1 MILKWKTILTNWINC
16 YTNENEKK
24 QQNITPENLLNIFT
38 HIHESIRLDDSKS
51 SKFEANTIQDFIVE
65 KYPGFKFENGTLEA
79 TCEEE
84 IYIVASLLLYFIC
97 VNSKN
102 ADIKRAMCSKLSAGD
117 QEIIMKFSKCL
128 MDCSPILY
136 ADVETAI
143 TEACGP
149 DASAKVAET
158 PPALRSL
165 HSEVRRLQA
174 ALDAERFD
182 RNYLQEELS
191 RTNLKLEKLTK
202 IKEQYKLDI
211 VNLKARISLC
221 CGEKRESHR
230 EARADEFIARL
241 QRQLQDLETR
251 LEDTLSQLEDVQQ
264 ERDTYKQKVTDLKQ
278 ERDKW
283 LFLSQQEA
291 DKAGQ
296 LADQLDAERR
306 TVATLRDLVSEL
318 RQHNRNNGLDSSM
331 LECDDP
337 DTSIQSLS
345 NLSVC
350 NEVCANVIEVQLGEE
365 RAKIEVL
372 KHQIQSLQEQ
382 LTKANQN
389 FESEKMALEAVL
401 TEKDG
406 NINNLKQRV
415 NEEIEEKNNLKRKS
429 EREIDQ
435 LNKQLLDM
443 SQQIKYLEENSQQEL
458 EQKVQE
464 LHLLQEQFANETERL
479 DKEIKSLQKDIEKQN
494 KLKKQCDE
502 EILQLNNRIVD
513 ILQTLNDVEKSSKHV
528 LAEKEQ
534 EISILQQTFTEETE
548 KASNTITNLQAE
560 MEEQKCLKTQFEQD
574 IVVLNNI
581 IVEISQNLKDT
592 EEKSK
597 RQLEEKEQVIHT
609 LKQQLSD
616 ETQKSSNLIKK
627 LQTELQEQINLKT
640 RCEEDIVELNSKI
653 VNMSQK
659 IKDVEENS
667 KHLLEEKKEA
677 IQTMQ
682 QKLSDETHKTSNLI
696 KNLQEQLK
704 EQNILKT
711 QCEEEIVMLNN
722 EIIEMKQ
729 TINTAEVNS
738 KHLLEEKEQAI
749 HTLQQHYFE
758 EAEKSNNLVTELQE
772 EVKEQINLKT
782 RCEEDIV
789 ELNSKIVDMTQKIKE
804 LEENSNHLLEEKKEA
819 MQIIQQKLSDETQ
832 KSSNLIK
839 DLQEQLKEENILKT
853 QCEQE
858 IVMLNNEIIEMKQT
872 INTAEEKLK
881 HLLEENEQAIYT
893 LKQQYLEESE
903 KSNNLVTEL
912 QEELKG
918 QINLKTR
925 YEQDI
930 VELNRKIV
938 DMSEQSK
945 TIEENSKQTLE
956 TKEQVI
962 LELQQLYSN
971 EKEKYLELQEELRE
985 QKSLKFRSEQ
995 EIVGLNNKIVEISQ
1009 TMRNIEE
1016 SLKLVIEEKE
1026 QEIKLLQ
1033 QQYAIETEKT
1043 NDLITELQEEL
1054 REQNNLKTQCEQDTV
1069 ELNIRI
1075 VEMTQTI
1082 KNLEERSKQ
1091 TLNTK
1096 EQEMQSI
1103 QQQFEEEIKKI
1114 QIKNKILQIEIL
1126 EANNNKKACDQDIAF
1141 LNYKINELSES
1152 VKEKE
1157 ESSKLALE
1165 EKEQEK
1171 YTLQQK
1177 LAEQTDQSE
1186 IIIKNLNKELEA
1198 EKQAQLSL
1206 KEQFQTQLQEK
1217 DTFVEK
1223 LDQEVKH
1230 LTACVSSLEER
1241 CQKIIEDNSK
1251 EVQSL
1256 NQEIGRL
1263 NNEAVEKS
1271 QAINDLEENSRLTL
1285 QEIQTQYQQFSAERD
1300 KSENIIKNLKIELD
1314 AEKYAQLKL
1323 KEDFDNR
1330 IMKLNE
1336 KVLNRNNE
1344 LVELQNNIIQKSELI
1359 EVIQSDLRREKELR
1373 DELSNTCNHQL
1384 SSMNEHKKSIET
1396 DLQQKLYEIQELKKQ
1411 ILEKD
1416 GLTEKLN
1423 KEKENLS
1430 TLISNLEEKC
1440 RHRDGIIKEKQKEI
1454 EFLNDVYQKEQEKLS
1469 HKIDER
1475 NASIKSLQ
1483 MQLQNEIEYK
1493 IKLLDEVSELKSSKL
1508 SLTEEL
1514 NAAKIL
1520 MKDYEE
1526 KTLEWEE
1533 QKNEMKEQ
1541 IHSVSKKVEKLEEE
1555 KSMLVKE
1562 IEVIKEI
1569 QTGEAKVLEEK
1580 IIILEKQ
1587 KIEMDNKIQVNIV
1600 EVKKLEDE
1608 KIFLLNEV
1616 DALKAALMK
1625 ETKNHEE
1632 NTIMWEKQK
1641 IELDEQVQAY
1651 IIKTENAEDEK
1662 TKLTNEIE
1670 KLKEIQGGEA
1680 ERHEERTI
1688 MWEKL
1693 KIELEEQ
1700 VQAKVL
1706 IVEKLEGEKSKLLA
1720 VNEKLKETH
1729 MGESKNHE
1737 EKMLVLEKQTNE
1749 LKAQIQANSLTIDK
1763 LEDEKASLIN
1773 EVQLMKAAQMGEIRN
1788 HEEKTVTWEKEKT
1801 DLNEKIQTNVVK
1813 VEQLE
1818 NEKAMLLKEMEDFQE
1833 ERKSREEITLNIN
1846 KLEQEKV
1853 LLLKEV
1859 EDLKTVQ
1866 SEAAN
1871 NYEDNKLTWEKQK
1884 MELDEQIQALI
1895 VKVEHLEDEK
1905 AMLLKEMEALKTLQK
1920 NEAQKHKDNT
1930 LTLEKQTNELKVQIQ
1945 ENNVKIEKLDDE
1957 KTALLKE
1964 LELVKVTQSDE
1975 AKVYEENMLI
1985 LNKLMNDMKEQIQDS
2000 VLNAEKLQEEKEM
2013 LLKEMETL
2021 KTVGSGEIKDREER
2035 ALLWVKEKSELNE
2048 KLRENIL
2055 RVKKLEEEKATMTKK
2070 IEELI
2075 GTQTYACFKK
2085 EHEEKIQTLE
2095 KQETELKEQMKADAL
2110 KVEMLEQEKTMLF
2123 KELEA
2128 LKAAQKEM
2136 LAAASQEKIT
2146 VTKYSSWEKEIQGM
2160 HQVDTTT
2167 SDLAHSSME
2176 SLKTISD
2183 LEKIIQ
2189 DKNRKIT
2196 SMQIE
2201 ISYIKSMMAESGL
2214 KLIDITKELEV
2225 SKDTCQELSSQL
2237 KKIVHQKNEEITEL
2251 KRQVAK
2257 MSATEN
2263 RASQIIKLS
2272 AKYQAMILKRIV
2284 EIKSSAVLKE
2294 LTNFGNQNS
2303 NGDELRRSI
2312 GSVTMEDLE
2321 NFLET
2326 TDRHLKRCSEK
2337 QMALQKDRDRLSEV
2351 NRINE
2356 SEIINMKKFLTEM
2369 SVSFRTFTT
2378 VKEVYNQ
2385 KLSKIVSLQRTVR
2398 RDILSLDGRIT
2409 EATMCKLER
2418 GYAAVMQD
2426 LSECAMNLER
2436 WVDRSVSRMLSAE
2449 KIKQA
2454 FTSDLEQA
2462 SLSTN
2467 NYQNAAVEVQLSEL
2481 ENSFQKLLIEIG
2493 RAQKGEGAR
2502 SAQEVTIME
2511 VRAEYE
2517 DKLNRMKAKM
2527 KELFHEEMGR
2537 LKQKQADE
2545 IAILER
2551 ELVKCKEKMAESSK
2565 AYEEH
2570 IRALTTELWSV
2581 GEKFLVKQEEADW
2594 LRKKQSGSLMS
2605 LQHVHSSG
2613 LHSHGHGQEMFGRPS
2628 DTHSLRSLPVHNKK
2642 TEARGLHMSDEEGEV
2657 FDNRFLKE
2665 LAGTPRASLAGR
2677 RLSELQ
2683 RRNSLV
2689 PPHLKSSYPAEMQF
2703 APALDEEDIKC
2714 ASTSFSLGRQQRKEV
2729 GITAYKKP
2737 GPPTPSKQAGRL
2749 SATDCELR
2757 ESLRVEADPGRKTST
2772 PSRIRSLFRS
2782 NRNDTDVVTPRSR
2795 RFSNIF
2801 RKK

>member
-1 MILKWKTILTNWINC
+1 MILKWKSILTNWINC
-16 YTNENEKK
+16 YTNENEKRE
-24 QQNITPENLLNIFT
+24 QNITPDNLLNIFT

-65 KYPGFKFENGTLEA
+65 KYPGFKFQNGTLEA

-84 IYIVASLLLYFIC
+84 IYIVASLMLYFIC

-102 ADIKRAMCSKLSAGD
+102 AEIKRVMCSKLSAGD

-136 ADVETAI
+136 ADVEAAI

-149 DASAKVAET
+149 DASTTVAET

-165 HSEVRRLQA
+165 HGEVRRLQA

-182 RNYLQEELS
+182 RNYLQEELC
-191 RTNLKLEKLTK
+191 RTNLKLEKLAK
-202 IKEQYKLDI
+202 VKEQYKLEI
-211 VNLKARISLC
+211 VNLKAKISLC
-221 CGEKRESHR
+221 CGEKREARR
-230 EARADEFIARL
+230 EARVDEFIARL
-241 QRQLQDLETR
+241 QRQLQDIETR

-264 ERDTYKQKVTDLKQ
+264 ERDTYKQKITDLKQ

-283 LFLSQQEA
+283 LSLSQQEA
-291 DKAGQ
+291 DRAGQ

-337 DTSIQSLS
+337 DTSIQSFS

-350 NEVCANVIEVQLGEE
+350 NEICANVIEVQLGEE

-401 TEKDG
+401 NEKDT

-415 NEEIEEKNNLKRKS
+415 DEEIEEKLNLKSKS
-429 EREIDQ
+429 EGEIDQ
-435 LNKQLLDM
+435 LNKKIVDM
-443 SQQIKYLEENSQQEL
+443 SQQIKYLEENSKQEL
-458 EQKVQE
+458 EQKIQE
-464 LHLLQEQFANETERL
+464 LQLLQKQFVNETEKFDEKIKNL
-479 DKEIKSLQKDIEKQN
+479 QKEIKGQN

-502 EILQLNNRIVD
+502 EILQLNTRIVD
-513 ILQTLNDVEKSSKHV
+513 ILQTLNDVENISKRT

-534 EISILQQTFTEETE
+534 EIRALKQTFTEETE
-548 KASNTITNLQAE
+548 KTSNKITNLQAE
-560 MEEQKCLKTQFEQD
+560 MEEQKCLKIQFEQD

-581 IVEISQNLKDT
+581 IVEISQNLKYT

-597 RQLEEKEQVIHT
+597 HQLEEKEQVIHT
-609 LKQQLSD
+609 LKQQLAD
-616 ETQKSSNLIKK
+616 ETQKSSNLTNK
-627 LQTELQEQINLKT
+627 LQEELKEQIYLET
-640 RCEEDIVELNSKI
+640 RCEEDIVELNNKI
-653 VNMSQK
+653 VKMSQE
-659 IKDVEENS
+659 IKDMDENSKHLLKEKEEAIQTIQQKLSDEMQKSSNIIKELQEQLKEEHNLKTQREQEIVELNNEIIAMKQTIKMIEENS
-667 KHLLEEKKEA
+667 KHLLEEKER
-677 IQTMQ
+677 
-682 QKLSDETHKTSNLI
+682 
-696 KNLQEQLK
+696 
-704 EQNILKT
+704 
-711 QCEEEIVMLNN
+711 
-722 EIIEMKQ
+722 
-729 TINTAEVNS
+729 
-738 KHLLEEKEQAI
+738 AI
-749 HTLQQHYFE
+749 HTLQQ
-758 EAEKSNNLVTELQE
+758 
-772 EVKEQINLKT
+772 
-782 RCEEDIV
+782 
-789 ELNSKIVDMTQKIKE
+789 
-804 LEENSNHLLEEKKEA
+804 
-819 MQIIQQKLSDETQ
+819 
-832 KSSNLIK
+832 
-839 DLQEQLKEENILKT
+839 
-853 QCEQE
+853 
-858 IVMLNNEIIEMKQT
+858 
-872 INTAEEKLK
+872 
-881 HLLEENEQAIYT
+881 
-893 LKQQYLEESE
+893 QYLEETKKCS
-903 KSNNLVTEL
+903 NLVTKL
-912 QEELKG
+912 QEELKEHN
-918 QINLKTR
+918 NLKTR
-925 YEQDI
+925 YEQNI

-938 DMSEQSK
+938 DMSEQLK
-945 TIEENSKQTLE
+945 NVEEKSQLTLE

-962 LELQQLYSN
+962 LELQQQYSD
-971 EKEKYLELQEELRE
+971 ETKKYLELQEELRQ
-985 QKSLKFRSEQ
+985 QKSLQVRSDQ
-995 EIVGLNNKIVEISQ
+995 EIVELNNKLVEVSQ
-1009 TMRNIEE
+1009 TMKNIEE
-1016 SLKLVIEEKE
+1016 RSKVVIEEKE

-1033 QQYAIETEKT
+1033 EQYAIEIKKT
-1043 NDLITELQEEL
+1043 KDLISDFREEIK
-1054 REQNNLKTQCEQDTV
+1054 EQNYFKTQCEQDIVQLNTKIL
-1069 ELNIRI
+1069 EL
-1075 VEMTQTI
+1075 TQTI
-1082 KNLEERSKQ
+1082 KNLEERSMH
-1091 TLNTK
+1091 TLHAK
-1096 EQEMQSI
+1096 EQEIQSV
-1103 QQQFEEEIKKI
+1103 QQEFEEEIKKI
-1114 QIKNKILQIEIL
+1114 EIKNKILEIEIL
-1126 EANNNKKACDQDIAF
+1126 EASNSKKACDQDIVI
-1141 LNYKINELSES
+1141 LNNKIDELS
-1152 VKEKE
+1152 KEIKVKE

-1171 YTLQQK
+1171 CILQQK

-1186 IIIKNLNKELEA
+1186 FIIKNLNKELEV
-1198 EKQAQLSL
+1198 EKEAQLSV
-1206 KEQFQTQLQEK
+1206 KEQFQRQLQEK
-1217 DTFVEK
+1217 NTFIEK
-1223 LDQEVKH
+1223 LDQEVQH

-1241 CQKIIEDNSK
+1241 CQKIIEDNRK

-1256 NQEIGRL
+1256 NQEIDRL
-1263 NNEAVEKS
+1263 YNKAVEKS
-1271 QAINDLEENSRLTL
+1271 QAINDLEEYSRLTL
-1285 QEIQTQYQQFSAERD
+1285 QEKVQEIQTQYQQFSAERD
-1300 KSENIIKNLKIELD
+1300 KSENIIKNLKIELE

-1384 SSMNEHKKSIET
+1384 SSLNEQKVSIET
-1396 DLQQKLYEIQELKKQ
+1396 DLQQKLHEIQELKKQ
-1411 ILEKD
+1411 ILEKEV
-1416 GLTEKLN
+1416 LTDKLN

-1430 TLISNLEEKC
+1430 TSTSNLEEKC

-1454 EFLNDVYQKEQEKLS
+1454 EFLNDVYQKEQEKLN

-1483 MQLQNEIEYK
+1483 MRLQNEIEYK
-1493 IKLLDEVSELKSSKL
+1493 IQLQDELSELKSSKL

-1514 NAAKIL
+1514 HTAKIL
-1520 MKDYEE
+1520 LKDYEE
-1526 KTLEWEE
+1526 KTLKWEK
-1533 QKNEMKEQ
+1533 QKNSMKEQ
-1541 IHSVSKKVEKLEEE
+1541 IHSITKKVEKLEEE

-1569 QTGEAKVLEEK
+1569 QTGEAKDLEEK

-1587 KIEMDNKIQVNIV
+1587 KIEMENKIQMNIV
-1600 EVKKLEDE
+1600 EVKKLDNE
-1608 KIFLLNEV
+1608 KILLLNEV
-1616 DALKAALMK
+1616 DTLMTAQIEATKKHEEKLIMWEKQKTELDEQVQVNVLKAEKIKDEKIKLLNEIEKLK
-1625 ETKNHEE
+1625 EVQIEELKNHEE
-1632 NTIMWEKQK
+1632 KTIMWEKQK
-1641 IELDEQVQAY
+1641 IELQERVQA
-1651 IIKTENAEDEK
+1651 KVLNVENLEDEK
-1662 TKLTNEIE
+1662 NKLLTEIE
-1670 KLKEIQGGEA
+1670 KLKEVHID
-1680 ERHEERTI
+1680 
-1688 MWEKL
+1688 
-1693 KIELEEQ
+1693 
-1700 VQAKVL
+1700 
-1706 IVEKLEGEKSKLLA
+1706 
-1720 VNEKLKETH
+1720 
-1729 MGESKNHE
+1729 ESKNRE
-1737 EKMLVLEKQTNE
+1737 EKMIVLEKQTNE
-1749 LKAQIQANSLTIDK
+1749 LEAQIEANSVTIGK
-1763 LEDEKASLIN
+1763 LEDEKTSLIN
-1773 EVQLMKAAQMGEIRN
+1773 QIEVIKVAQMEEIRH
-1788 HEEKTVTWEKEKT
+1788 HEEKTATW
-1801 DLNEKIQTNVVK
+1801 
-1813 VEQLE
+1813 E
-1818 NEKAMLLKEMEDFQE
+1818 NEKRGLNEIIQSNFVKVNNLEVEKVMLLKQIENLQTSRTE
-1833 ERKSREEITLNIN
+1833 ETKSREENALNIN
-1846 KLEQEKV
+1846 KLEEEKA
-1853 LLLKEV
+1853 LLSKEL
-1859 EDLKTVQ
+1859 EDLKTVR
-1866 SEAAN
+1866 SEDAK
-1871 NYEDNKLTWEKQK
+1871 NYEENKLTWEKQK
-1884 MELDEQIQALI
+1884 VESYEQIQALN
-1895 VKVEHLEDEK
+1895 VKVEQLEDEK
-1905 AMLLKEMEALKTLQK
+1905 AMLLKEMEALKTLQA
-1920 NEAQKHKDNT
+1920 NEAKEYKENM
-1930 LTLEKQTNELKVQIQ
+1930 LALEKQTNELKVQIQ
-1945 ENNVKIEKLDDE
+1945 EHNVKIEKLEDE

-1964 LELVKVTQSDE
+1964 MDVVKTAQSEE
-1975 AKVYEENMLI
+1975 AKVYKENMLI
-1985 LNKLMNDMKEQIQDS
+1985 LNKLIHDMKEQIEDS
-2000 VLNAEKLQEEKEM
+2000 DLNIEKLQEEKEM
-2013 LLKEMETL
+2013 LLKERETL
-2021 KTVGSGEIKDREER
+2021 KTVESGEMIDREKN
-2035 ALLWVKEKSELNE
+2035 ALLWVKEKTELDE

-2055 RVKKLEEEKATMTKK
+2055 KIEKLQEEKEEMTKK
-2070 IEELI
+2070 IEELV
-2075 GTQTYACFKK
+2075 GTQTYACFKQ

-2095 KQETELKEQMKADAL
+2095 KQEIELKEQMKADAL
-2110 KVEMLEQEKTMLF
+2110 KVELLEQEKTMLL
-2123 KELEA
+2123 KELKA
-2128 LKAAQKEM
+2128 LKEAQKEM
-2136 LAAASQEKIT
+2136 LTAASQEKIT
-2146 VTKYSSWEKEIQGM
+2146 GTKNSSWEREIQGM

-2214 KLIDITKELEV
+2214 KLIDVTKELEV

-2237 KKIVHQKNEEITEL
+2237 KKIANQKNEEISEL

-2272 AKYQAMILKRIV
+2272 AKYQAMILKRIA

-2294 LTNFGNQNS
+2294 LTNFGNQQS

-2337 QMALQKDRDRLSEV
+2337 QMTLQKDRDRLSEV

-2449 KIKQA
+2449 KINQA

-2481 ENSFQKLLIEIG
+2481 ENSFQKLLAEIG

-2613 LHSHGHGQEMFGRPS
+2613 LHTHGHGQEMFGRPS

-2642 TEARGLHMSDEEGEV
+2642 TEGRGLHMSDEEGEV

-2665 LAGTPRASLAGR
+2665 LAATPRASLAPGQ
-2677 RLSELQ
+2677 RLSELK

-2703 APALDEEDIKC
+2703 APTLDEEDIKC
-2714 ASTSFSLGRQQRKEV
+2714 ASTSFSMGRQQRKEV

-2782 NRNDTDVVTPRSR
+2782 NRNDTDAVTPRSR
-2795 RFSNIF
+2795 RFSSIF

>member
-1 MILKWKTILTNWINC
+1 M
-16 YTNENEKK
+16 
-24 QQNITPENLLNIFT
+24 
-38 HIHESIRLDDSKS
+38 
-51 SKFEANTIQDFIVE
+51 
-65 KYPGFKFENGTLEA
+65 
-79 TCEEE
+79 
-84 IYIVASLLLYFIC
+84 
-97 VNSKN
+97 
-102 ADIKRAMCSKLSAGD
+102 
-117 QEIIMKFSKCL
+117 
-128 MDCSPILY
+128 
-136 ADVETAI
+136 
-143 TEACGP
+143 
-149 DASAKVAET
+149 
-158 PPALRSL
+158 
-165 HSEVRRLQA
+165 
-174 ALDAERFD
+174 
-182 RNYLQEELS
+182 
-191 RTNLKLEKLTK
+191 
-202 IKEQYKLDI
+202 
-211 VNLKARISLC
+211 
-221 CGEKRESHR
+221 
-230 EARADEFIARL
+230 
-241 QRQLQDLETR
+241 
-251 LEDTLSQLEDVQQ
+251 
-264 ERDTYKQKVTDLKQ
+264 
-278 ERDKW
+278 
-283 LFLSQQEA
+283 
-291 DKAGQ
+291 
-296 LADQLDAERR
+296 
-306 TVATLRDLVSEL
+306 
-318 RQHNRNNGLDSSM
+318 DSSM

-337 DTSIQSLS
+337 DTSIQSLG

-389 FESEKMALEAVL
+389 FESEKLALEAVL
-401 TEKDG
+401 TEKDT

-415 NEEIEEKNNLKRKS
+415 NEEIEEKLNLKSNS
-429 EREIDQ
+429 EQEIDQ
-435 LNKQLLDM
+435 LNKKILDM
-443 SQQIKYLEENSQQEL
+443 SQQIKYLEENSKQEL

-464 LHLLQEQFANETERL
+464 LQLLQEQFANETERL
-479 DKEIKSLQKDIEKQN
+479 DKEIKNLKKEIEGQN

-502 EILQLNNRIVD
+502 EILQLNTRIVD
-513 ILQTLNDVEKSSKHV
+513 ILQTLNDVEKSSKHA

-534 EISILQQTFTEETE
+534 EISALKQIFTEETE
-548 KASNTITNLQAE
+548 KTSNTITNLQAE
-560 MEEQKCLKTQFEQD
+560 MEEQKCLKIQFEQD

-592 EEKSK
+592 DEKSK
-597 RQLEEKEQVIHT
+597 HQLEEKERVIHT
-609 LKQQLSD
+609 LQQQLSD
-616 ETQKSSNLIKK
+616 ETQKSSNFINK
-627 LQTELQEQINLKT
+627 LQEELKEQIYLKT
-640 RCEEDIVELNSKI
+640 RCEEYTVDLNSKI
-653 VNMSQK
+653 VEMSQK
-659 IKDVEENS
+659 IKDMEENS
-667 KHLLEEKKEA
+667 KHLLAEKKEA
-677 IQTMQ
+677 IQT
-682 QKLSDETHKTSNLI
+682 
-696 KNLQEQLK
+696 
-704 EQNILKT
+704 
-711 QCEEEIVMLNN
+711 
-722 EIIEMKQ
+722 
-729 TINTAEVNS
+729 
-738 KHLLEEKEQAI
+738 
-749 HTLQQHYFE
+749 
-758 EAEKSNNLVTELQE
+758 
-772 EVKEQINLKT
+772 
-782 RCEEDIV
+782 
-789 ELNSKIVDMTQKIKE
+789 
-804 LEENSNHLLEEKKEA
+804 
-819 MQIIQQKLSDETQ
+819 IQQKLSDVTH
-832 KSSNLIK
+832 KSSNMIK
-839 DLQEQLKEENILKT
+839 ELQEQLKEENILKT
-853 QCEQE
+853 QREQE
-858 IVMLNNEIIEMKQT
+858 NVVLNNEIIAMKQT
-872 INTAEEKLK
+872 INTVEENSKHVLEEK
-881 HLLEENEQAIYT
+881 EQAIHT
-893 LKQQYLEESE
+893 LQQQYLEEAE
-903 KSNNLVTEL
+903 KSSNLVTEL
-912 QEELKG
+912 QDELKE
-918 QINLKTR
+918 QNNLKTR

-930 VELNRKIV
+930 VELNRKLLNV
-938 DMSEQSK
+938 SEQLK
-945 TIEENSKQTLE
+945 NVEENSKQTLE

-962 LELQQLYSN
+962 LELQQQYSD
-971 EKEKYLELQEELRE
+971 ETVKYLELQEELRE
-985 QKSLKFRSEQ
+985 QKSLKVRSDQ
-995 EIVGLNNKIVEISQ
+995 EIVELNNKLVEVSQ
-1009 TMRNIEE
+1009 TMKNIEE
-1016 SLKLVIEEKE
+1016 RSKLVIEEKE
-1026 QEIKLLQ
+1026 QEIKSLQ
-1033 QQYAIETEKT
+1033 QQYKVVTEKT
-1043 NDLITELQEEL
+1043 NDLITDLQEEIK
-1054 REQNNLKTQCEQDTV
+1054 EQNNLKIQCEQDIV
-1069 ELNIRI
+1069 ELNIKLLKL
-1075 VEMTQTI
+1075 TQTI
-1082 KNLEERSKQ
+1082 NNLEESSKRAL
-1091 TLNTK
+1091 TAK
-1096 EQEMQSI
+1096 EQEMQSA

-1114 QIKNKILQIEIL
+1114 EIKNKILEIEML
-1126 EANNNKKACDQDIAF
+1126 EANNSKQACDQDIAI
-1141 LNYKINELSES
+1141 LNNKIDELSQAA
-1152 VKEKE
+1152 KDKE

-1171 YTLQQK
+1171 CTLQK
-1177 LAEQTDQSE
+1177 ILAEQTGQSE
-1186 IIIKNLNKELEA
+1186 IMINKLYKELEG
-1198 EKQAQLSL
+1198 EKHVQLSL

-1217 DTFVEK
+1217 DTFIDK
-1223 LDQEVKH
+1223 LDQEVKQ

-1241 CQKIIEDNSK
+1241 CQKIIEDNRK
-1251 EVQSL
+1251 EVNSL
-1256 NQEIGRL
+1256 NQEIDRL
-1263 NNEAVEKS
+1263 NKKDVEKS
-1271 QAINDLEENSRLTL
+1271 QAINDLEENSRLAL
-1285 QEIQTQYQQFSAERD
+1285 QEKIQEIQTQYQQYSAERD

-1384 SSMNEHKKSIET
+1384 SSLNEQKKAIET
-1396 DLQQKLYEIQELKKQ
+1396 DLQQKLHEIQELIKQ

-1416 GLTEKLN
+1416 ILIDKLN
-1423 KEKENLS
+1423 KEIENLS
-1430 TLISNLEEKC
+1430 TSISNLEEKC

-1454 EFLNDVYQKEQEKLS
+1454 EFLNDVYQNEQEKLN

-1493 IKLLDEVSELKSSKL
+1493 IQLQDELSELKSSKL
-1508 SLTEEL
+1508 SITKEL
-1514 NAAKIL
+1514 SAAKIL
-1520 MKDYEE
+1520 LKNYEE

-1533 QKNEMKEQ
+1533 QKTNMKEQ
-1541 IHSVSKKVEKLEEE
+1541 IHSITKNVEKLEEE
-1555 KSMLVKE
+1555 KSILVKE

-1569 QTGEAKVLEEK
+1569 QTGEANGLEEK
-1580 IIILEKQ
+1580 IIMLEKQ
-1587 KIEMDNKIQVNIV
+1587 KKEMENIIQVNIV
-1600 EVKKLEDE
+1600 EIKKLEDE
-1608 KIFLLNEV
+1608 KILLLNEV
-1616 DALKAALMK
+1616 DALITAQIEA
-1625 ETKNHEE
+1625 TKNHEE
-1632 NTIMWEKQK
+1632 KINMWEKQK
-1641 IELDEQVQAY
+1641 IELDEQVQANVLKAKK
-1651 IIKTENAEDEK
+1651 IEDEK
-1662 TKLTNEIE
+1662 TKLRNEIE
-1670 KLKEIQGGEA
+1670 MLKEVQIE
-1680 ERHEERTI
+1680 ELKNHEEKTI
-1688 MWEKL
+1688 MWEKQ
-1693 KIELEEQ
+1693 KIEFEEQ
-1700 VQAKVL
+1700 VQAKVSN
-1706 IVEKLEGEKSKLLA
+1706 VEKLEDEKNKLLTEI
-1720 VNEKLKETH
+1720 EKLKEVH
-1729 MGESKNHE
+1729 MGESKNRE

-1749 LKAQIQANSLTIDK
+1749 LKAQIQTNSLTIGK

-1773 EVQLMKAAQMGEIRN
+1773 EVEVIKAAQIGEVRH
-1788 HEEKTVTWEKEKT
+1788 HEEKAVTWENEKMG
-1801 DLNEKIQTNVVK
+1801 LNEIIKSNVEEVNG
-1813 VEQLE
+1813 LE
-1818 NEKAMLLKEMEDFQE
+1818 VEKAMLLKEIEDLQS
-1833 ERKSREEITLNIN
+1833 SRTEEIKSQEANALNIN
-1846 KLEQEKV
+1846 KLEQENA
-1853 LLLKEV
+1853 LLSKEV
-1859 EDLKTVQ
+1859 EDLKTVR
-1866 SEAAN
+1866 SEDAK
-1871 NYEDNKLTWEKQK
+1871 NYEENKLTLETHI
-1884 MELDEQIQALI
+1884 MELYEQIPALT
-1895 VKVEHLEDEK
+1895 VKVEHLENEK
-1905 AMLLKEMEALKTLQK
+1905 ATLLKEMEALKSLQA
-1920 NEAQKHKDNT
+1920 NEVKGHKDNT
-1930 LTLEKQTNELKVQIQ
+1930 LALEKQTNELKVQIQ
-1945 ENNVKIEKLDDE
+1945 ENNVKIEKLEDE
-1957 KTALLKE
+1957 KAALLKE
-1964 LELVKVTQSDE
+1964 MDVVKTAQAE
-1975 AKVYEENMLI
+1975 EGKVYEENMLI
-1985 LNKLMNDMKEQIQDS
+1985 LNKLINDMKEQIQDS
-2000 VLNAEKLQEEKEM
+2000 VLNVEQLQEEKEM

-2021 KTVGSGEIKDREER
+2021 KTAESEEMKDREEK
-2035 ALLWVKEKSELNE
+2035 AVLWAKEKPELNE
-2048 KLRENIL
+2048 KLQENIL
-2055 RVKKLEEEKATMTKK
+2055 RVKKLEEEKAKMTKK

-2085 EHEEKIQTLE
+2085 EHDEKIQTLE
-2095 KQETELKEQMKADAL
+2095 KQQAELKEQMKADAL
-2110 KVEMLEQEKTMLF
+2110 KVEMLEQEKTMLL

-2146 VTKYSSWEKEIQGM
+2146 GTKHSSWEKDIQGM

-2225 SKDTCQELSSQL
+2225 SKDTCEELSSQL
-2237 KKIVHQKNEEITEL
+2237 KKIVHQKNEEISEL

-2272 AKYQAMILKRIV
+2272 AKYQAIILKRIA

-2294 LTNFGNQNS
+2294 LTNFGNQNPNS
-2303 NGDELRRSI
+2303 DELRRSI

-2326 TDRHLKRCSEK
+2326 TDRHLRRCSEK
-2337 QMALQKDRDRLSEV
+2337 QMTLQKDRDRLSEV

-2481 ENSFQKLLIEIG
+2481 ENSFQKLLAEIG

-2537 LKQKQADE
+2537 LKQKQAEE

-2551 ELVKCKEKMAESSK
+2551 ELVKCKDKMAESSR

-2613 LHSHGHGQEMFGRPS
+2613 LHNHGHGQEMFGRPS
-2628 DTHSLRSLPVHNKK
+2628 DTQSLRSLPVHNKK
-2642 TEARGLHMSDEEGEV
+2642 TEGRGLHMSDEEGEV

-2665 LAGTPRASLAGR
+2665 LAATPRASLAPGQR
-2677 RLSELQ
+2677 VSELK

-2703 APALDEEDIKC
+2703 APTLDEEDIKC
-2714 ASTSFSLGRQQRKEV
+2714 ASTSFSMGRQQRKEV

-2795 RFSNIF
+2795 RFSSIF

>member
-1 MILKWKTILTNWINC
+1 MILKWTTILTNWINC
-16 YTNENEKK
+16 YTNENEKRE
-24 QQNITPENLLNIFT
+24 QNITGENLLNIFT
-38 HIHESIRLDDSKS
+38 HIHESIKLDDSKS
-51 SKFEANTIQDFIVE
+51 SKFEAITIQDFIVE

-102 ADIKRAMCSKLSAGD
+102 AEIKRAMCSKLSAGD

-136 ADVETAI
+136 ADVEAAI
-143 TEACGP
+143 AEACGP
-149 DASAKVAET
+149 DTSATVAET

-165 HSEVRRLQA
+165 HGEVRRLQA

-211 VNLKARISLC
+211 VNLKAKISLC

-241 QRQLQDLETR
+241 QRQIHDLETR

-283 LFLSQQEA
+283 LSLSQQEA

-306 TVATLRDLVSEL
+306 TVVTLRDLVSEL

-382 LTKANQN
+382 LAKANQN
-389 FESEKMALEAVL
+389 FESEKLALEAVL
-401 TEKDG
+401 TEKDT
-406 NINNLKQRV
+406 NINNLKQRI
-415 NEEIEEKNNLKRKS
+415 NEEIEEKLNLKSKS
-429 EREIDQ
+429 EQEIDQ
-435 LNKQLLDM
+435 LNKNILDM
-443 SQQIKYLEENSQQEL
+443 SQQIEYLKENSKQEL
-458 EQKVQE
+458 QQKVQE
-464 LHLLQEQFANETERL
+464 LQLLQEQFANETENL
-479 DKEIKSLQKDIEKQN
+479 DKEITNLQKDIKGQN

-502 EILQLNNRIVD
+502 EILHLNTRIVD
-513 ILQTLNDVEKSSKHV
+513 VLQTLNDVEKSSKHA

-534 EISILQQTFTEETE
+534 EISALKQTFTEET
-548 KASNTITNLQAE
+548 KKTSNTITNLQAE

-597 RQLEEKEQVIHT
+597 HQLKEKEQVIHT

-616 ETQKSSNLIKK
+616 ETQKSSNWINK
-627 LQTELQEQINLKT
+627 LQEDLKEQIYLKT

-653 VNMSQK
+653 VKMSQK
-659 IKDVEENS
+659 IKDIEENSKLLLEEKFEAIQTIQQKLSDETHKSSNMIKELREQLKEENISKTQRDQEIVVLNNEIIAMKQTINTVEENS
-667 KHLLEEKKEA
+667 KHLLEEKE
-677 IQTMQ
+677 
-682 QKLSDETHKTSNLI
+682 
-696 KNLQEQLK
+696 
-704 EQNILKT
+704 
-711 QCEEEIVMLNN
+711 
-722 EIIEMKQ
+722 Q
-729 TINTAEVNS
+729 TIH
-738 KHLLEEKEQAI
+738 K
-749 HTLQQHYFE
+749 LQQQYLE
-758 EAEKSNNLVTELQE
+758 EAEKS
-772 EVKEQINLKT
+772 
-782 RCEEDIV
+782 
-789 ELNSKIVDMTQKIKE
+789 
-804 LEENSNHLLEEKKEA
+804 
-819 MQIIQQKLSDETQ
+819 SD
-832 KSSNLIK
+832 
-839 DLQEQLKEENILKT
+839 
-853 QCEQE
+853 
-858 IVMLNNEIIEMKQT
+858 
-872 INTAEEKLK
+872 
-881 HLLEENEQAIYT
+881 
-893 LKQQYLEESE
+893 
-903 KSNNLVTEL
+903 LVTEL
-912 QEELKG
+912 QEELK
-918 QINLKTR
+918 QQNNLKTR

-930 VELNRKIV
+930 VELNRKIM
-938 DMSEQSK
+938 DMSEQLK
-945 TIEENSKQTLE
+945 NVEENSKQTLE

-962 LELQQLYSN
+962 LELQQQYSD
-971 EKEKYLELQEELRE
+971 ETKKYLELQEELRE
-985 QKSLKFRSEQ
+985 QKTLKVRSDQ
-995 EIVGLNNKIVEISQ
+995 EIVELNNKLVEVSQ
-1009 TMRNIEE
+1009 TMKNIEE
-1016 SLKLVIEEKE
+1016 RSKLVIEEKE

-1033 QQYAIETEKT
+1033 EQYAIEIKKT
-1043 NDLITELQEEL
+1043 NDLISDFQEEIK
-1054 REQNNLKTQCEQDTV
+1054 EQNNIKTQCEQDIV
-1069 ELNIRI
+1069 ELNIKI
-1075 VEMTQTI
+1075 LELTQTI
-1082 KNLEERSKQ
+1082 NNLEERSIQ
-1091 TLNTK
+1091 TLHAK
-1096 EQEMQSI
+1096 EQEMQSV

-1114 QIKNKILQIEIL
+1114 EIKNKILEIEIL
-1126 EANNNKKACDQDIAF
+1126 EANNSKKACDQDIAI
-1141 LNYKINELSES
+1141 LNNKIDELSQA
-1152 VKEKE
+1152 VKDKE

-1171 YTLQQK
+1171 CTLQQK
-1177 LAEQTDQSE
+1177 LVEQTDQSE
-1186 IIIKNLNKELEA
+1186 FIIKNLNKELEA
-1198 EKQAQLSL
+1198 EKQAQLSF
-1206 KEQFQTQLQEK
+1206 KQTQLQEK
-1217 DTFVEK
+1217 DTFIEK

-1230 LTACVSSLEER
+1230 LTAFVSSLEER
-1241 CQKIIEDNSK
+1241 CQKIIEDNRK
-1251 EVQSL
+1251 EVHSL
-1256 NQEIGRL
+1256 NQEIDRL
-1263 NNEAVEKS
+1263 NNKAVEIS
-1271 QAINDLEENSRLTL
+1271 QAINDLEENSRLAL
-1285 QEIQTQYQQFSAERD
+1285 QEKVQEIQTQYQQFSAERD
-1300 KSENIIKNLKIELD
+1300 KSENIIKNLKIELE

-1384 SSMNEHKKSIET
+1384 SSLNEQKKSIET
-1396 DLQQKLYEIQELKKQ
+1396 DLQQKLHEIQELKTQ
-1411 ILEKD
+1411 ILEKEI
-1416 GLTEKLN
+1416 LTGKLN

-1430 TLISNLEEKC
+1430 TSISNLEEKC

-1454 EFLNDVYQKEQEKLS
+1454 EFLNDVYQKEQEKLN

-1475 NASIKSLQ
+1475 SASIKSLQ
-1483 MQLQNEIEYK
+1483 MQLQNEIQYK
-1493 IKLLDEVSELKSSKL
+1493 IQLQDELSELKSSKL

-1526 KTLEWEE
+1526 KTLEWEK
-1533 QKNEMKEQ
+1533 QKNNMKEQ
-1541 IHSVSKKVEKLEEE
+1541 IHFVTKKVEKLEEE

-1569 QTGEAKVLEEK
+1569 QTGEAKGLEEK
-1580 IIILEKQ
+1580 IIMLEKQ
-1587 KIEMDNKIQVNIV
+1587 KIEMDNKIHVNIV

-1608 KIFLLNEV
+1608 KILILNEV
-1616 DALKAALMK
+1616 DALIGAQIEA
-1625 ETKNHEE
+1625 TKNHEE
-1632 NTIMWEKQK
+1632 KLIMWEKQK
-1641 IELDEQVQAY
+1641 IELDEQVQANVLKAEK
-1651 IIKTENAEDEK
+1651 IEDEK
-1662 TKLTNEIE
+1662 TKLLHEIE
-1670 KLKEIQGGEA
+1670 KLKEVQIE
-1680 ERHEERTI
+1680 ELKNHEEKTN
-1688 MWEKL
+1688 MWEKQ

-1706 IVEKLEGEKSKLLA
+1706 NVEKLEDEKNKLLT
-1720 VNEKLKETH
+1720 EIKKLKEVH
-1729 MGESKNHE
+1729 VGESKNHE
-1737 EKMLVLEKQTNE
+1737 EKILVLEKQTND
-1749 LKAQIQANSLTIDK
+1749 LKAQIQANSLTIGS
-1763 LEDEKASLIN
+1763 LEDEKALLIN
-1773 EVQLMKAAQMGEIRN
+1773 EVEVMKATQMGEIRHN
-1788 HEEKTVTWEKEKT
+1788 EEKTITWEKEKM
-1801 DLNEKIQTNVVK
+1801 DLTEKIHVNVVMVK
-1813 VEQLE
+1813 ELE
-1818 NEKAMLLKEMEDFQE
+1818 NEKALLLKEIEDLQAARTE
-1833 ERKSREEITLNIN
+1833 ETKSREENAININ
-1846 KLEQEKV
+1846 KLEKEKA
-1853 LLLKEV
+1853 LLSKEV
-1859 EDLKTVQ
+1859 EDLKTVR
-1866 SEAAN
+1866 SEDAN
-1871 NYEDNKLTWEKQK
+1871 NYKENKLTWEKQN
-1884 MELDEQIQALI
+1884 MEFDEQIQALI
-1895 VKVEHLEDEK
+1895 AKVEHLEDEK
-1905 AMLLKEMEALKTLQK
+1905 ALLLKEMEALKIIQA
-1920 NEAQKHKDNT
+1920 NEAKEHKDNT
-1930 LTLEKQTNELKVQIQ
+1930 LALEKQPNELKVQIQ
-1945 ENNVKIEKLDDE
+1945 ENNVKMEKLEDE
-1957 KTALLKE
+1957 KTALLKKI
-1964 LELVKVTQSDE
+1964 ELVKVTLSDE

-2000 VLNAEKLQEEKEM
+2000 VLNVEKLQEEKEM
-2013 LLKEMETL
+2013 LLKEMETH
-2021 KTVGSGEIKDREER
+2021 KTVESGEMKDREEK
-2035 ALLWVKEKSELNE
+2035 ALLWVKEKMELNE
-2048 KLRENIL
+2048 KLRENTL
-2055 RVKKLEEEKATMTKK
+2055 KVKKLEEEKVKMTKK

-2085 EHEEKIQTLE
+2085 EHEEKIQSLE

-2110 KVEMLEQEKTMLF
+2110 KVEMLEKEKTMLL

-2136 LAAASQEKIT
+2136 LAAASQEKT
-2146 VTKYSSWEKEIQGM
+2146 TGTKHNSWEKEIQGM

-2167 SDLAHSSME
+2167 SDLGHSSME

-2214 KLIDITKELEV
+2214 KLIDVTNELEV

-2237 KKIVHQKNEEITEL
+2237 KKIVYQKNEEISEL

-2263 RASQIIKLS
+2263 RASQIIRLS
-2272 AKYQAMILKRIV
+2272 AKYQAMILKRIA

-2303 NGDELRRSI
+2303 NGDDLRRSI

-2337 QMALQKDRDRLSEV
+2337 QMTLQKDRDRLTEV

-2481 ENSFQKLLIEIG
+2481 ENSFQKLLVEIG

-2551 ELVKCKEKMAESSK
+2551 ELVKCKEKMADSSK

-2613 LHSHGHGQEMFGRPS
+2613 LHTHGHGQEMFGRPS
-2628 DTHSLRSLPVHNKK
+2628 DTYSLRSLPVHNKK
-2642 TEARGLHMSDEEGEV
+2642 TETRGLHMSDEEGEV

-2665 LAGTPRASLAGR
+2665 LSATPRASLLPGLAPGQR
-2677 RLSELQ
+2677 VSELK

-2703 APALDEEDIKC
+2703 APTLDEEDIKC
-2714 ASTSFSLGRQQRKEV
+2714 ASTSFSMGRQPRKEV

-2782 NRNDTDVVTPRSR
+2782 NRNDTDMVTPRSR
-2795 RFSNIF
+2795 RFSSIF